1 MLKYSRLEGDFIMSE
16 YKKIENCKAEL
27 KCTLEGEKWVDAQ
40 KAAFKKIAAK
50 VEVKGFRKG
59 QAPKNLVEKYV
70 SHQEVLLEAAE
81 SLAQEALTEAI
92 KEHSVELIDRP
103 QLKLDEIND
112 DKCVL
117 TFECTVTPDVTL
129 GDYKTIEYKV
139 EEVKVEDKDVDDDI
153 AKLLDRKADLEL
165 VEDGAVEEGNTAV
178 IDFEGFVDG
187 VAFEG
192 GKGENYDLV
201 IGSHSFIPGFEEQLV
216 GMKAEETKEIQ
227 VKFPEDYQ
235 AENLKGK
242 DATFKVT
249 VHEIKKKVLPLLDDE
264 FVKEQKITDV
274 NTVDEL
280 KAYTKKYLTEEKE
293 RQATN
298 KAEEDLMNKLAEIT
312 TVDIP
317 EIMMK
322 SEIDSMVQNY
332 EQRMAQ
338 QGFTL
343 AQFMELTGQ
352 TMDQLR
358 DSMKEDATKRI
369 KINLALTEIGK
380 KENIE
385 VNDDDVKAEY
395 EKMSSM
401 YGMSV
406 EDVSKYVPA
415 ENIKEDLKL
424 QKTLDSLKK

>member
-1 MLKYSRLEGDFIMSE
+1 MSD
-16 YKKIENCKAEL
+16 YKKIENAKAEL
-27 KCTLEGEKWVDAQ
+27 KCTLEGDKWADAQ
-40 KAAFKKIAAK
+40 KASFKKLAAK

-81 SLAQEALTEAI
+81 SLAQEALTDAI
-92 KEHSVELIDRP
+92 KEHNVELIDRP

-117 TFECTVTPDVTL
+117 TFECAVTPDVKL
-129 GDYKTIEYKV
+129 GDYKKIEYKV
-139 EEVKVEDKDVDDDI
+139 EDVKVDDKDVDDDI

-165 VEDGAVEEGNTAV
+165 KEDGTVEDGDTAV
-178 IDFEGFVDG
+178 IDFEGFLNG
-187 VAFEG
+187 EAFDG

-201 IGSHSFIPGFEEQLV
+201 IGSNSFIPGFESQLI
-216 GMKAEETKEIQ
+216 GMKPEETKEIN
-227 VKFPEDYQ
+227 VTFPQDYQ

-242 DATFKVT
+242 ETTFKVT
-249 VHEIKKKVLPLLDDE
+249 VHEIKKKVLPVLDDE
-264 FVKEQKITDV
+264 FVKEQKIKDV

-280 KAYTKKYLTEEKE
+280 KAYTKDYLTKEKQ

-312 TVDIP
+312 EVEIP
-317 EIMMK
+317 DVMIK
-322 SEIDSMVQNY
+322 SELDAMVQNY
-332 EQRMAQ
+332 EQRMMQ
-338 QGFTL
+338 QGISL
-343 AQFMELTGQ
+343 DQFMKLTNQ

-358 DSMKEDATKRI
+358 DSMKEDAIKRI

-395 EKMSSM
+395 EKMSTM

-406 EDVSKYVPA
+406 EDISKYVPA

>member
-1 MLKYSRLEGDFIMSE
+1 MSE
-16 YKKIENCKAEL
+16 YRKIENSKAEL
-27 KCTLEGEKWVDAQ
+27 KCILEGEKWVKAQ
-40 KAAFKKIAAK
+40 KSSFKKIAAK

-81 SLAQEALTEAI
+81 SLAQEALTDAI
-92 KEHSVELIDRP
+92 KEHDIELIDRP

-112 DKCVL
+112 EKCVL
-117 TFECTVTPDVTL
+117 TFDCIVTPDVTL
-129 GDYKTIEYKV
+129 GDYKAIKYEV
-139 EEVKVEDKDVDDDI
+139 EEVKVEDSDVNDDI

-165 VEDGAVEEGNTAV
+165 VEDGVVEDGNTAV

-201 IGSHSFIPGFEEQLV
+201 IGSHSFIPGFEEQLI
-216 GMKAEETKEIQ
+216 GMKPEETKDIQ

-274 NTVDEL
+274 NTVEEL
-280 KAYTKKYLTEEKE
+280 KAYTKKYLTDEKQ

-298 KAEEDLMNKLAEIT
+298 KAEEKLMDDIAEIA

-317 EIMMK
+317 EIMIK
-322 SEIDSMVQNY
+322 SETDALVSNY
-332 EQRMAQ
+332 EQRISQ

-352 TMDQLR
+352 TMEKLR
-358 DSMKEDATKRI
+358 DSMKDDAIKRI
-369 KINLALTEIGK
+369 KINLALTQIA
-380 KENIE
+380 KEEKIE
-385 VNDDDVKAEY
+385 VNEDDVKAEY
-395 EKMSSM
+395 EKMATM
-401 YGMSV
+401 YGMV
-406 EDVSKYVPA
+406 AEEIKKYIPE
-415 ENIKEDLKL
+415 ENVKDDLKL
-424 QKTLDSLKK
+424 QKTLDLLKK